1 MKDYAL
7 YFMPDISGF
16 TNFVTSTE
24 IEHSKHIISDLLE
37 ILLDNNIIRLKL
49 VEIEGDALFM
59 YTTDFPLFYQ
69 LIEQSKKMLNAFSE
83 HIQRYNTS
91 RICEC
96 GACVS
101 AQDLKIKFLIHYG
114 EISFMR
120 VKDIVKPYGADVIK
134 IHRLLKNSIPSD
146 QYLLLSKSTLDFY
159 KKEESSISEFTL
171 NEDVYD
177 YGTSQYAFTELKP
190 TIKSDITQPKLT
202 SKPSREPEINVNIE
216 ISGDI
221 NVVIQYISDLRN
233 RIKWYKFIDNL
244 QFDSFRINQ
253 AGTNHQ
259 CIVGNNVFNV
269 ETIKWELSAHERGYG
284 ERTFDMPDID
294 VYQYFITLQQKHKK
308 LQLNLEVFISF
319 SKAFQ
324 DREKY
329 LRSIEEAWLQ
339 SLSELKTQL
348 NNLSS

>member
-1 MKDYAL
+1 MKEYAL

-24 IEHSKHIISDLLE
+24 IEHSKHIISELLE
-37 ILLDNNIIRLKL
+37 ILLDNNIIELKL

-59 YTTDFPLFYQ
+59 YTTDFPLFSE
-69 LIEQSKKMLNAFSE
+69 LLVQSKKMLNAFSE

-146 QYLLLSKSTLDFY
+146 QYLLISQSTLDFY
-159 KKEESSISEFTL
+159 KEEESSISEFTI

-177 YGTSQYAFTELKP
+177 HGISQYAFTELKP
-190 TIKSDITQPKLT
+190 IAKPSNIEVKLT
-202 SKPSREPEINVNIE
+202 SKPSREPEINFNIE

-221 NVVIQYISDLRN
+221 NKAINYISDLRN
-233 RIKWYKFIDNL
+233 RTKWYKLINNL
-244 QFDSFRINQ
+244 EFDDFRINQ
-253 AGTNHQ
+253 AKTIHQ
-259 CIVGNNVFNV
+259 CIVGSNVVNV
-269 ETIKWELSAHERGYG
+269 ETLKWELNTSERGYG
-284 ERTFDMPDID
+284 ERTYDMPNID
-294 VYQYFITLQQKHKK
+294 DYQYYITLQQKNQT
-308 LQLNLEVFISF
+308 LQLNLEVFVRF
-319 SKAFQ
+319 SKSFQ
-324 DREKY
+324 DREKTIMF
-329 LRSIEEAWLQ
+329 LKEAWLH
-339 SLSELKTQL
+339 SIFELKIKL